1 MITDGL
7 FDLQVNGFAGVDFN
21 DPGIT
26 ASTLDLALEAMLVCG
41 VTGCLPTL
49 ITASPETLAERIR
62 ALDTAVAGS
71 RLGPTMVPG
80 YHLEG
85 PFLNAATGYSG
96 CHPTQAMSDP
106 NANLV
111 ATLEAGLT
119 RSILLVT
126 LAPERSGGPQTI
138 RELRAAGKVVSIG
151 HSAAGFPTIKAAAN
165 AGATLSTHLGNGL
178 PAELPKLD
186 NTLLAQLAEPRLKA
200 CLIADGIHIPRDA
213 LAALVHLKGIGNT
226 ILVSDAVMAAAA
238 PAGRYRFAGMD
249 ILADEN
255 GKVTRPDGAG
265 LAGSALQL
273 DQAVRNVTAWN
284 VANPDSAVRM
294 ASQHPRAVLAAAPGF
309 SGSTFDPGQIRWN
322 SAMEPTVLRKG
333 PGAGRN

>member
-21 DPGIT
+21 DPSIT
-26 ASTLDLALEAMLVCG
+26 ASALDQALEAMLVCG

-49 ITASPETLAERIR
+49 ITATPEALAERIR
-62 ALDTAVAGS
+62 ALDAAVAGS
-71 RLGPTMVPG
+71 RFGPAMVPG

-85 PFLNAATGYSG
+85 PFLNAAAGYCG
-96 CHPTQAMSDP
+96 CHPAQAMSDP
-106 NANLV
+106 DANLV

-119 RSILLVT
+119 RPILLVT
-126 LAPERSGGPQTI
+126 LAPERSGGAQTV
-138 RELRAAGKVVSIG
+138 RQLLSAGKVVSIG
-151 HSAAGFPTIKAAAN
+151 HSAAGFAAVKAAAD

-200 CLIADGIHIPRDA
+200 CFIADGIHIPPDA
-213 LAALVHLKGIGNT
+213 FAALVHLKGTGNT

-238 PAGRYRFAGMD
+238 PPGRYSFAGMD
-249 ILADEN
+249 ILADET

-265 LAGSALQL
+265 LAGSSLRL
-273 DQAVRNVTAWN
+273 DQAVRNVIAWK
-284 VANPDSAVRM
+284 VASPDTAVRM
-294 ASQHPRAVLAAAPGF
+294 ASQHPRTVLAAAPGF
-309 SGSTFDPGQIRWN
+309 AGPAFDPGRIRWN

-333 PGAGRN
+333 APAGRD